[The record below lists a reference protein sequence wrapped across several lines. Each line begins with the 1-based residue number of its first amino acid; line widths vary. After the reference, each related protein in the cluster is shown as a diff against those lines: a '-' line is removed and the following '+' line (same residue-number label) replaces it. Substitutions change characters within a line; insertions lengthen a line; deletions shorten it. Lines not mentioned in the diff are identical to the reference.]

1 MDLYI
6 FTEFPESQNGYGIAV
21 REVLNM
27 LSVKEDDI
35 VVYHTNTILRQ
46 KNVCLLY
53 TSQDGRST

>member
-6 FTEFPESQNGYGIAV
+6 FPEFPESQNGYGIAV

-46 KNVCLLY
+46 KKCDLFTLFA
-53 TSQDGRST
+53 SL

>member
-6 FTEFPESQNGYGIAV
+6 FPEFPESQNGYGIAV

-35 VVYHTNTILRQ
+35 VVYHTN
-46 KNVCLLY
+46 LLVELN
-53 TSQDGRST
+53 